1 MSDWHQ
7 RLGQFQVAVMLL
19 TRLPAGNLAS
29 PIPQLRDAVWAF
41 PLVGAG
47 VGALCALGLALG
59 AWVGLP
65 PGVVAGVAVIIGVL
79 ATGGLHEDGLAD
91 LADGF
96 GGGQTRARKLEI
108 MRDSRIGSY
117 GTLALILAVGMRWQ
131 ALAWVAAIGPASA
144 VCAIVAVAM
153 ISRAGLPALMVA
165 LPAARDDG
173 LGRTASGG
181 DWTGAGV
188 AATIGLLA
196 GVILLGPMAGIGV
209 SVAAACALTALG
221 AMAWHQIGGQT
232 GDVLGAGQQIS
243 EITAWLVLSA
253 WVAP

>member
-29 PIPQLRDAVWAF
+29 PIPPLRDAVWAF

-131 ALAWVAAIGPASA
+131 ALAWAAAIGPASA
-144 VCAIVAVAM
+144 VCTIVAVAM

-173 LGRTASGG
+173 LGRAASGG

-188 AATIGLLA
+188 AATIGLVA

-209 SVAAACALTALG
+209 SVAAACTLTALG
-221 AMAWHQIGGQT
+221 ALARHQIGGQT